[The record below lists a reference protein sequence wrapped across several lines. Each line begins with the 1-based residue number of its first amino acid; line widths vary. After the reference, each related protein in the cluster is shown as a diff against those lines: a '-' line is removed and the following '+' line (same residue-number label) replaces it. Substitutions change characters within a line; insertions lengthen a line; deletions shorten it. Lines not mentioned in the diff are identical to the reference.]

1 MISTTVAGNLGKDAE
16 LRHTPNGDSVCS
28 FSVASNS
35 KRGDKDVTTW
45 VRCSLW
51 GKRGTAL
58 MQYLT
63 KGTRVAVSGSLSLRE
78 YDKDGEARTSLELNV
93 QDVALLGGGSA
104 EKSERSA
111 PPKGRPADRGDA
123 YEDPTDDLPF

>member
-1 MISTTVAGNLGKDAE
+1 MIASTVAGNIGKDAK
-16 LRHTPNGDSVCS
+16 LRHTPNGESVCS

-58 MQYLT
+58 MKYLT

-78 YDKDGEARTSLELNV
+78 YDKDGETKTSLELNV
-93 QDVALLGGGSA
+93 QDVALLGGGG
-104 EKSERSA
+104 EGSERQA
-111 PPKGRPADRGDA
+111 PPKVRPADRGDA
-123 YEDPTDDLPF
+123 YEDPSDGIPY